1 MGVGIGA
8 GDAGMAVGLWLV
20 LVMAGV
26 ACWTA
31 VDTRQYRA
39 FATATDADARLA
51 FYWRW
56 TAQSF
61 LFLTAASLGTLW
73 LLDRG
78 EALRTLPP
86 EFAALRPAPRAP
98 ASLGA
103 RSADEQLGMVVGFT
117 LATLVAI
124 AVWVRRV
131 RSFRAPVPAAIAP
144 LIPRNG
150 REQVAA
156 LVLSLNAGYAEE
168 LFFRLAL
175 PLLLATVTGS
185 AALGLAIALAIFGLI
200 HWYQGWKGIVATALV
215 GALLTLIYLQSG
227 SLLRVMVTH
236 AIIDVVGL
244 VVRPMIAD
252 RLARPDPEGR
262 TAPPRATATAVRAAP
277 RSAAPGSSRAGS

>member
-1 MGVGIGA
+1 
-8 GDAGMAVGLWLV
+8 MAVGIWLV
-20 LVMAGV
+20 MVVAGV
-26 ACWTA
+26 ALWT
-31 VDTRQYRA
+31 VLDTRQYRA
-39 FATATDADARLA
+39 FATATDAGERVA

-61 LFLTAASLGTLW
+61 LFLTTASLVTVW

-78 EALRTLPP
+78 EALRALPP

-98 ASLGA
+98 ASATA
-103 RSADEQLGMVVGFT
+103 RSADEQLGMFIGFT

-124 AVWVRRV
+124 AIWVHRV
-131 RSFRAPVPAAIAP
+131 RSFRTPVPAAIAP

-150 REQVAA
+150 RERLAA

-175 PLLLATVTGS
+175 PLLLASVTGS
-185 AALGLAIALAIFGLI
+185 AALGIAIAIAIFGLI

-244 VVRPMIAD
+244 VVRPMIAE
-252 RLARPDPEGR
+252 RVARRDGSR
-262 TAPPRATATAVRAAP
+262 RAVPPPAGPTAVRGVP
-277 RSAAPGSSRAGS
+277 RSAARGSSQAGS